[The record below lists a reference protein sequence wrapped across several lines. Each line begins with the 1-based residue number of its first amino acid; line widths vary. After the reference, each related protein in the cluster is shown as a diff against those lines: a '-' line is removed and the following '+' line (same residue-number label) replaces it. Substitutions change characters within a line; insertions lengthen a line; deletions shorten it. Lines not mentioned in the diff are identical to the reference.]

1 MKLDSVDAALAT
13 STDSD
18 YEAVQ
23 GLTPTAQAALL
34 DAPLSARD
42 RCSRDRPLPGFP

>member
-1 MKLDSVDAALAT
+1 MEAALAT
-13 STDSD
+13 GGDSD

-34 DAPLSARD
+34 MRRYLHEYRRAAR
-42 RCSRDRPLPGFP
+42 RPLPAFR